1 MPAQILLVALGGA
14 LGSSARWGID
24 RLGGAE
30 PGSIPASAT
39 LLINLTG
46 CLLIGLAA
54 SFLVRRAPWRA
65 FLGVGVIGGF
75 TTFSGFAVDSVGLM
89 RDGQPLMAMVYI
101 AATVGGGL
109 LAVALGVTFLPGL
122 NQLLHFVA
130 VPLPAAA
137 AALAAGLVPLVLADT
152 VKRAVA

>member
-30 PGSIPASAT
+30 PGLIPASAT

-89 RDGQPLMAMVYI
+89 RDGQPLMTMVYI

-109 LAVALGVTFLPGL
+109 LAVALGVR
-122 NQLLHFVA
+122 
-130 VPLPAAA
+130 
-137 AALAAGLVPLVLADT
+137 LATLAS
-152 VKRAVA
+152 RSARGRSA